1 MHITDVSRGMLG
13 ADGIVGGG
21 IPIAAGAALGMRL
34 KGIPSVVFCF
44 FGDGASNQGS
54 FHEALNFAAVNRLAV
69 VFICE
74 NNLWALS
81 TSFKETT
88 AGGSVANR
96 AAAYGMPGERI
107 DGNDVEVVFATAT
120 AAAAR
125 AAKGDGPS
133 LIECVSY
140 RWEPHSIFTR
150 RETRP
155 QQEIEEWKQ
164 KDPIARYSRL
174 LVDNKNTTAEEL
186 CQIESEV
193 QAEVTKASAFAMGS
207 PIPSPESAGE
217 DVFA

>member
-1 MHITDVSRGMLG
+1 MLG

-155 QQEIEEWKQ
+155 QQEIEDWKQ
-164 KDPIARYSRL
+164 KDPIARYGRH
-174 LVDNKNTTAEEL
+174 LVDNKNATSEEL
-186 CQIESEV
+186 LQIESEV
-193 QAEVTKASAFAMGS
+193 QAEVTKASAFATS
-207 PIPSPESAGE
+207 SAIPIPESAGE